1 MTAPAGSSLKKCHKG
16 TCTPRGYGLTLRQSQ
31 GMKPTIQIA
40 SARTPDGEVLALY
53 RHDADFSIKVNRQEL
68 MTSRAHESE
77 LELARLGCER
87 LVQQQAPTVLI
98 GGLGMGFTLRQTLDL
113 LQPGATVVVSE
124 LIPDVVA
131 WNRDFLGELNRH
143 PLRDPRVALKL
154 GDVMSLIRKS
164 EQAFDA
170 IMLDVDNG
178 PEALTS
184 AGNDRL
190 YSREGLETCMRAL
203 HAKGCLSIWSGAI
216 DNAFEHRLRQVNL
229 CFRRFHVPPYK
240 GAKARSRCIWVI
252 ARNPRSLPPQP

>member
-1 MTAPAGSSLKKCHKG
+1 
-16 TCTPRGYGLTLRQSQ
+16 
-31 GMKPTIQIA
+31 MKPTIQIA
-40 SARTPDGEVLALY
+40 TAKTPDGEVLALY

-77 LELARLGCER
+77 LALARLGCAR
-87 LVQQQAPTVLI
+87 LTSQRNPKVLI

-124 LIPDVVA
+124 LIPDVVV

-143 PLRDPRVALKL
+143 PLRDPRVALKI
-154 GDVMSLIRKS
+154 GDVVELIRKS

-170 IMLDVDNG
+170 ILLDVDNG

-190 YSREGLETCMRAL
+190 YSREGIETCMRAL
-203 HAKGCLSIWSGAI
+203 HAKGCLSIWSGSI
-216 DNAFEHRLRQVNL
+216 DNAFEHRLRQANL
-229 CFRRFHVPPYK
+229 CFRRFHVAAYQ
-240 GAKARSRCIWVI
+240 GGKARSRCIWVI
-252 ARNPRSLPPQP
+252 SRDPRSLPPEER